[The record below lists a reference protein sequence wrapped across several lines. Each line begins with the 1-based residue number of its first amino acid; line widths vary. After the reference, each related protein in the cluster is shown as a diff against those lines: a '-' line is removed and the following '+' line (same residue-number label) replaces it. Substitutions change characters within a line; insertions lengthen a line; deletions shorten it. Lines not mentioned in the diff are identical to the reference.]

1 MSEGYA
7 MLKALREALRNRSVS
22 FGLKLEEVLSVSRMI
37 HITGRMSVSLR
48 NRREEETR
56 DEEQKRGGVQG
67 WGTGERR
74 RPGVRNRREE
84 ETRDVEQERGGS
96 RVEEYGRGGEKGQGV
111 REERRERE
119 GP

>member
-7 MLKALREALRNRSVS
+7 MLKALREALRTRSVS
-22 FGLKLEEVLSVSRMI
+22 FGLKLEDILSVSRMI

-56 DEEQKRGGVQG
+56 DEEI
-67 WGTGERR
+67 GES
-74 RPGVRNRREE
+74 
-84 ETRDVEQERGGS
+84 RDEEQERGES
-96 RVEEYGRGGEKGQGV
+96 RVEEYRRGGEKGQGV

>member
-1 MSEGYA
+1 
-7 MLKALREALRNRSVS
+7 
-22 FGLKLEEVLSVSRMI
+22 
-37 HITGRMSVSLR
+37 
-48 NRREEETR
+48 
-56 DEEQKRGGVQG
+56 
-67 WGTGERR
+67 
-74 RPGVRNRREE
+74 VRNRREE